1 MKKTILNQKFKFIIL
16 IFLSFSFA
24 CGQSKSKEENTDD
37 KDEGTELTQVAPN
50 TLSEE
55 ESTEGWELLFDGKT
69 FNGWRGIGIETV
81 PEGHWKIE
89 DGCIR
94 KIASGDV
101 PTLPDG
107 QPAKGG
113 DLITDKTFDNFI
125 LTFEWK
131 ISKAGNSG
139 VKYNV
144 IEEYS
149 IKNGSTGALGFEY
162 QVLDDKEHKDNLN
175 PTHRAASLYDMI
187 EAQGKTL
194 KPVGEFNTAKIV
206 FNKNHG
212 EHWLNGVKVVEYDLE
227 SPEFQALFEKSKYHK
242 HEGFTQHKIARIVL
256 QDHGN
261 DCWYRNIKIQKL
273 D

>member
-1 MKKTILNQKFKFIIL
+1 MKTSILNYKFKFSIL
-16 IFLSFSFA
+16 ILLSISLA
-24 CGQSKSKEENTDD
+24 CGQGKPKEKKQTKNDN
-37 KDEGTELTQVAPN
+37 QVEQSQALN
-50 TLSEE
+50 SLSETE
-55 ESTEGWELLFDGKT
+55 IAEGWELLFDGKT
-69 FNGWRGIGIETV
+69 FDGWRGIGIETV

-113 DLITDKTFDNFI
+113 DLITDQTFDNFE
-125 LTFEWK
+125 LKFEWK

-149 IKNGSTGALGFEY
+149 VKNGFTGALGFEY

-175 PTHRAASLYDMI
+175 PTHRAGSLYDMI
-187 EAQGKTL
+187 EAKGKTL

-212 EHWLNGVKVVEYDLE
+212 EHWLNGVKVVAYDTE
-227 SPEFQALFEKSKYHK
+227 SPEFQALFEKSKYSK
-242 HEGFTQHKIARIVL
+242 HDDFTKHKIARIVL

-261 DCWYRNIKIQKL
+261 DCWYRNIKIKKL
-273 D
+273 N